1 MRTPSTRATGAGLAA
16 AAVLAVTMLAGC
28 TGATGSSGAAGL
40 VGEASA
46 QAAPSE
52 AAGAASS
59 GVGYAG
65 LGSGP
70 ADSDNAAPTRGAS
83 DSAADPNTDTPLVD
97 GRSIIRTATVSL
109 QVTVRQPHSP
119 SGHDAIPSDEA
130 TRRALADAAAQA
142 ATKVRA
148 LAPGSGGYVS
158 ASDGGGAT
166 VSVVL
171 RIPASSYAG
180 VMNSLDGIGE
190 ITSRTEKTSDVTD
203 EMVDVASRVATMKA
217 SIERIRALLAKADKI
232 GDVISIESELASREA
247 DLESLQN
254 RQTALK
260 DQVALSTISVTVT
273 AVLEGTVAQVAS
285 DHQDGFLAGLAGGWR
300 ALKAFVTWL
309 GSVIGALLPFA
320 PLIVVVALVAV
331 WVSRRRGRA
340 AGPGRPAAGPGSP
353 ATASPTTGSPTTG
366 AGDLT

>member
-1 MRTPSTRATGAGLAA
+1 MRTPSTRAARAGLAA

-28 TGATGSSGAAGL
+28 TGASGSSGAEM

-59 GVGYAG
+59 GTGYAG
-65 LGSGP
+65 LGSGS
-70 ADSDNAAPTRGAS
+70 ADSGEAASSGTSGA
-83 DSAADPNTDTPLVD
+83 AADPDATGPLVD

-109 QVTVRQPHSP
+109 QVTVPLPHSS
-119 SGHDAIPSDEA
+119 SGGDAAPSDEA
-130 TRRALADAAAQA
+130 ARRALADAAAQA

-217 SIERIRALLAKADKI
+217 SIDRIRALLAKADKI

-273 AVLEGTVAQVAS
+273 AVLEGTVEQVAS
-285 DHQDGFLAGLAGGWR
+285 DRQDGFLAGLAGGWS

-309 GSVIGALLPFA
+309 GSVIGALLPFT
-320 PLIVVVALVAV
+320 PLIAVLALVAV
-331 WVSRRRGRA
+331 WVSRRRRRA
-340 AGPGRPAAGPGSP
+340 PGPGSQAASPGLPGPPTGPSPAAG
-353 ATASPTTGSPTTG
+353 T
-366 AGDLT
+366 GDLS